1 MNAPHEALRRVQRAA
16 LAAGAVGLALSLVG
30 TVAAPTQFLR
40 SYLAAW
46 LLVTGTSLGCIAI
59 LMINHVTGGAWG
71 AVIRRI
77 LESGAR
83 TLPVLAVLFLP
94 LVLGAP
100 RLWEWA
106 SPEAVARDPVLQHK
120 HVYLNLPFFL
130 VRAALYFFAWITVTR
145 SLTRWSLEQDATL
158 DPFPTERLE
167 LLSRGGLVLM
177 GLTMTFASIDW
188 VMSLEPHWSSTI
200 YGVIF
205 MGGSVLSAFAFAIPV
220 AVLLAQEKPLDEV
233 ITADRLHDLGKLLL
247 AFVMLWAYFSFSQFL
262 ITWAGNLPEEIP
274 WYLARTRGGWQWIGL
289 ALAVFHFALPFVVLL
304 SREVKRRARTLAVVA
319 VALVVMRVVDML
331 WLVKPAF
338 QPAGF
343 SLHWLDVATV
353 MALGGL
359 WLALVVRH
367 LEERPVVPLHDPS
380 LGMLA

>member
-1 MNAPHEALRRVQRAA
+1 MNGPREALRRVQRAA
-16 LAAGAVGLALSLVG
+16 LGAGAVGLVLSLVG
-30 TVAAPTQFLR
+30 AAAAPTQFLR

-46 LLVTGTSLGCIAI
+46 IFVTGMSLGCIAI

-71 AVIRRI
+71 AIIRRI

-83 TLPVLAVLFLP
+83 TLPVLAALFLP

-100 RLWEWA
+100 RLYAWA
-106 SPEAVARDPVLQHK
+106 RPDAVAHDPALQHN
-120 HVYLNLPFFL
+120 HFYLNLPFFVL
-130 VRAALYFFAWITVTR
+130 RAALYFLAWIVITR
-145 SLTRWSLEQDATL
+145 QLTRWSLEQDARL
-158 DPFPTERLE
+158 DPLPTDRLE

-200 YGVIF
+200 YGVLF

-220 AVLLAQEKPLDEV
+220 AVLLAREKPLDEV
-233 ITADRLHDLGKLLL
+233 ITASRLHDLGKLLL

-262 ITWAGNLPEEIP
+262 IVWAGNLPREIP
-274 WYLARTRGGWQWIGL
+274 WYLARTRGGWKWIAL

-304 SREVKRRARTLAVVA
+304 SRDVKRRGRRLAT
-319 VALVVMRVVDML
+319 VALGLVIMRVVDVL

-338 QPAGF
+338 EPAGF

-367 LEERPVVPLHDPS
+367 LEEHPLVPLHDPS
-380 LGMLA
+380 LGMLG

>member
-1 MNAPHEALRRVQRAA
+1 MNGPHEALRRVQRAA
-16 LAAGAVGLALSLVG
+16 LGAGAVGLALSLVG
-30 TVAAPTQFLR
+30 VFAAPTQFLR

-71 AVIRRI
+71 AMIRRI

-83 TLPVLAVLFLP
+83 TLPVLAALFLP

-106 SPEAVARDPVLQHK
+106 SAEAVARDPVLQHK

-130 VRAALYFFAWITVTR
+130 VRAGLYFFAWITVTR
-145 SLTRWSLEQDATL
+145 YLTRWSLEQDATL
-158 DPFPTERLE
+158 DPLPAERLE
-167 LLSRGGLVLM
+167 LVSRGGLVLM

-200 YGVIF
+200 YGVVF

-220 AVLLAQEKPLDEV
+220 AVLLAQEPPLDQV

-262 ITWAGNLPEEIP
+262 IVWAGNLPEETP
-274 WYLARTRGGWQWIGL
+274 WYLARTRGGWQWVAL

-304 SREVKRRARTLAVVA
+304 SREVKQRARTLATVA
-319 VALVVMRVVDML
+319 VALVVMRVVDVF

-338 QPAGF
+338 RPAGF

-367 LEERPVVPLHDPS
+367 LQEQPLVPLHDPS